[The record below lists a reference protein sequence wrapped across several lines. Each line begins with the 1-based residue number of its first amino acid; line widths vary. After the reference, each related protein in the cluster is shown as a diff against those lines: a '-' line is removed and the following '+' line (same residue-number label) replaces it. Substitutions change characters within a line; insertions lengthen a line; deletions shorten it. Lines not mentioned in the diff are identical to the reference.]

1 MTLCL
6 NSEAVYPSTTLA
18 IYMPKASYKYKY
30 KYKIFFGA
38 KQKKC
43 RRYCLW
49 NRVKTIKIAGKQNI
63 LKAYQTAIEEKSQL
77 MKITM
82 LI

>member
-30 KYKIFFGA
+30 KY
-38 KQKKC
+38 
-43 RRYCLW
+43 RE
-49 NRVKTIKIAGKQNI
+49 
-63 LKAYQTAIEEKSQL
+63 YQ
-77 MKITM
+77 
-82 LI
+82 